1 MANLLGYL
9 KNKDN
14 DKLFLDF
21 AYPVGSIY
29 LSMNSTSPQTLFGG
43 TWVQIKD
50 EFLYCTTTSKTTGG
64 ANSVSYKPSGSIS
77 VGNHYHGLGNGYAMY
92 DMSHSTHQA
101 KMRYKSGVNWE
112 SNWATSALSFS
123 RPSTERYTMG
133 DGVSLGGH
141 TDSATPSGS
150 FTGTSATINT
160 MPKYMTCYAWYRT
173 A

>member
-50 EFLYCTTTSKTTGG
+50 EFLYCTTSSNTTGG
-64 ANSVSYKPSGSIS
+64 ANSVSYTPKGS
-77 VGNHYHGLGNGYAMY
+77 VGNHTLTISEIPSHNHGYTDAGNDSTWGEGGDRFTINNPNIGYRIVWNMTT
-92 DMSHSTHQA
+92 SST
-101 KMRYKSGVNWE
+101 
-112 SNWATSALSFS
+112 
-123 RPSTERYTMG
+123 
-133 DGVSLGGH
+133 GGGGAH
-141 TDSATPSGS
+141 NHG
-150 FTGTSATINT
+150 FTGTTSTINT
-160 MPKYMTCYAWYRT
+160 MPKYRTCYAWYRT